1 MNYSTYQE
9 ARADLI
15 SKMGAVGMIGIT
27 GKARVQAGVII
38 LWAEF
43 GGEFIRITSR
53 PSDMQDRA
61 KEYTHTGRKHY
72 FTINPSVLKGL

>member
-1 MNYSTYQE
+1 MKHTSYSAARTYLM
-9 ARADLI
+9 D
-15 SKMGAVGMIGIT
+15 KMGIT

-53 PSDMQDRA
+53 PSDMQARA

-72 FTINPSVLKGL
+72 FTINPGVLKGL